1 MTSISVIVPIVVC
14 FLLPVSIILIVSL
27 ARKHEIDKRTDIMLK
42 AIEAGQP
49 VDPNLF
55 SRPSERKSSAEKSAD
70 KLQGAVVTLL
80 LGVVFTVLFFIGND
94 LPWQKYYI
102 IVGPVLLA
110 AGIANY
116 VSYASFLKKNQD
128 DQKND

>member
-1 MTSISVIVPIVVC
+1 MTSVSIIVPIVVC

-27 ARKHEIDKRTDIMLK
+27 FRKHEIDRRTDVMLK

-55 SRPSERKSSAEKSAD
+55 SRPSERKTSAEKSAD
-70 KLQGAVVTLL
+70 RLQGAVVTFL
-80 LGVVFTVLFFIGND
+80 LGMVFTVLFFIGHD

-102 IVGPVLLA
+102 IAGPVLLA

-116 VSYASFLKKNQD
+116 VSYTLVKKNQD
-128 DQKND
+128 GQKND

>member
-55 SRPSERKSSAEKSAD
+55 SRPSERKSSAEKSTD

-94 LPWQKYYI
+94 LPWQKYFI
-102 IVGPVLLA
+102 IAGPILLA

-116 VSYASFLKKNQD
+116 VSYATFLKKNQD

>member
-14 FLLPVSIILIVSL
+14 FLLPVSIILILSF
-27 ARKHEIDKRTDIMLK
+27 ARKHEIDRRTDVMLK

-55 SRPSERKSSAEKSAD
+55 SRPSERKTSAEKSAD
-70 KLQGAVVTLL
+70 RLQGAVVTFL
-80 LGVVFTVLFFIGND
+80 LGMVFTVLFFIGHD

-102 IVGPVLLA
+102 IAGPVLLA

-116 VSYASFLKKNQD
+116 VSYALVKKNQD
-128 DQKND
+128 GQKND

>member
-27 ARKHEIDKRTDIMLK
+27 SRKHEIDKRTDVMLK

-70 KLQGAVVTLL
+70 RLQGAVVTLL
-80 LGVVFTVLFFIGND
+80 LGVVFTVLFFTGHD

-102 IVGPVLLA
+102 SAGPVLLA

-116 VSYASFLKKNQD
+116 VSYALVKKNQD
-128 DQKND
+128 GQKND

>member
-1 MTSISVIVPIVVC
+1 MNSCGVIVPIVVC
-14 FLLPVSIILIVSL
+14 FLLPVCIILIVSL
-27 ARKHEIDKRTDIMLK
+27 ARKHEIDKRTDVMLK

-102 IVGPVLLA
+102 IAGPILLA

-116 VSYASFLKKNQD
+116 VSYATFLKKNQD
-128 DQKND
+128 RND

>member
-27 ARKHEIDKRTDIMLK
+27 SRKHEIDKRTDVMLK

-55 SRPSERKSSAEKSAD
+55 SRPSERKTSAEKSAD
-70 KLQGAVVTLL
+70 RLQGAVVTFL
-80 LGVVFTVLFFIGND
+80 LGMVFTVLFFIGHD

-102 IVGPVLLA
+102 IAGPVLLA

-116 VSYASFLKKNQD
+116 VSYALVKKNQD

>member
-27 ARKHEIDKRTDIMLK
+27 SRKHEIDKRTDVMLK

-70 KLQGAVVTLL
+70 RLQGAVVTLL
-80 LGVVFTVLFFIGND
+80 LGVVFTVLFFIGHD

-102 IVGPVLLA
+102 IAGPVLLA

-116 VSYASFLKKNQD
+116 VSYALVKKNQD
-128 DQKND
+128 GQKND